1 MAVRAVIKK
10 FGKNGLHL
18 IVRKRDGFKEGQEVV
33 ILTADEAAFLKNEQ
47 KENIRKEVRAI
58 LEEELDELLEEKL
71 QAIFSRARGF

>member
-18 IVRKRDGFKEGQEVV
+18 IVRKRDGFKEGQEVF
-33 ILTADEAAFLKNEQ
+33 ILTEEEAKAI
-47 KENIRKEVRAI
+47 KEDKKESLRKEIREV
-58 LEEELDELLEEKL
+58 LEEELDEILEEKL